1 MPLVHI
7 DLMEGRS
14 ERQIGDMIR
23 TVSEA
28 IATALDAPIGT
39 VRVIVNEMRPHQY
52 GVGGKAWPEV
62 LEERRRA
69 AEVDG
74 RPPA

>member
-7 DLMEGRS
+7 DLMEGRT
-14 ERQIGDMIR
+14 ERQIAEMIR

-52 GVGGKAWPEV
+52 GVGGKAWPAV
-62 LEERRRA
+62 VEERRLA
-69 AEVDG
+69 AEVDS
-74 RPPA
+74 RPPP

>member
-7 DLMEGRS
+7 DLMEGRT
-14 ERQIGDMIR
+14 ERQIAEMIR

-28 IATALDAPIGT
+28 IATALEAPIGT

-52 GVGGKAWPEV
+52 GVGGKAWPAV
-62 LEERRRA
+62 VEERRLA
-69 AEVDG
+69 AEVDS
-74 RPPA
+74 RPPP